1 MSGSA
6 TASGSVAALPSC
18 IFFEQLL
25 KAASAHNGNIIYDT
39 GHGIEASFKQLL
51 SDVIAFKQ
59 KIRNFLPAE
68 IMDGNGI
75 IRENEDV
82 YMCTWLTPGYKFF
95 VSYLAISAM
104 GAIAAPMGKYSFYG
118 GNWCGQR

>member
-1 MSGSA
+1 MSESA

-25 KAASAHNGNIIYDT
+25 KAANAHHGNIIYDSDRD
-39 GHGIEASFKQLL
+39 IEASFQQLL

-82 YMCTWLTPGYKFF
+82 YMCTWLTAGYKFF
-95 VSYLAISAM
+95 VCYLAISAM
-104 GAIAAPMGKYSFYG
+104 GAIAVPIGK
-118 GNWCGQR
+118 